1 MIPEDSALIGCLV
14 DGYGPYVWRVLR
26 SRGWGS
32 LDGIDAAIEAGGSW
46 LRDSLE
52 TLVATPFP
60 EQRSGPLELFQ
71 EAMRFPSDV
80 LASAGL
86 PEPPRDETAV
96 EALPG
101 DIYDLAPVS
110 SQLLGEEVWH
120 AHLAWGA
127 AKARAMTP
135 NRMS

>member
-1 MIPEDSALIGCLV
+1 MIPEDSALAGCLV
-14 DGYGPYVWRVLR
+14 DGYGPYVRGVVC
-26 SRGWGS
+26 SRGWDS
-32 LDGIDAAIEAGGSW
+32 LDGIDAAIEAGESW

-52 TLVATPFP
+52 TLFAAPFP

-86 PEPPRDETAV
+86 PVPPRDETAV
-96 EALPG
+96 KALPG

-110 SQLLGEEVWH
+110 SRLLGEDVWH

-127 AKARAMTP
+127 AKARAMTS
-135 NRMS
+135 NRVS